1 MNEQSNIE
9 IKKEKNSKINVK
21 RVISVLLLIL
31 PTLLAIISFY
41 MIYNNLY
48 FSSSNIYD
56 ITLYGPHGEL
66 IDSER
71 NYLRNAEKDGLVSL
85 FSPITEN
92 FKDTVRIPRILT
104 GLIISEPLFSI

>member
-56 ITLYGPHGEL
+56 ITLYGPHGASVAIFIFL
-66 IDSER
+66 HLQ
-71 NYLRNAEKDGLVSL
+71 NSL
-85 FSPITEN
+85 C
-92 FKDTVRIPRILT
+92 RQ
-104 GLIISEPLFSI
+104 